1 MIGRVN
7 TAYGLTIS
15 SAFVLSGQMM
25 VWKTWKLPITT
36 EVKEIEMV
44 RIPKHGPPTH
54 PGEML
59 LEEFLKPLK
68 ITQSELAEKL
78 GVSYPR
84 VNELIH
90 AKRGITPDTALRLEK
105 LFGMEAQFWL
115 NLQLAWDLYH
125 VTHSST
131 AKEIKKIKRLP
142 ALAHV

>member
-1 MIGRVN
+1 
-7 TAYGLTIS
+7 
-15 SAFVLSGQMM
+15 
-25 VWKTWKLPITT
+25 
-36 EVKEIEMV
+36 VKEKKMV
-44 RIPKHGPPTH
+44 RIPKYGPPTH

-125 VTHSST
+125 VTHSSA